1 MVDSRASAPEGRSTA
16 APEPVEGLRPAPRGT
31 TLSGRGT
38 HMPKLSPTIFREYD
52 IRGLVDQDLTGDAVH
67 LVGKALGTRI
77 RGAGGRRAA
86 VGRDAR
92 LSGPRFAEAMISSL
106 RSTGVDVLDLGIVP
120 TPLTYFA
127 AHTAGVDGIC
137 MITGSHNPPEYN
149 GLKVGLG
156 AATFHGEEIQALRYL
171 AESGKFATGKGS
183 VAPYDVVTP
192 YRKYVQET
200 LRLGKRRLKVVV
212 DAGNGTG
219 GVIAV
224 PLFESLGLDVVPLF
238 IEMDG
243 RFPNHHADPTVE
255 KNLEHLKAKVR
266 EVKADI
272 GIAYDGD
279 ADRVGAVDEQGT
291 VLWGDQI
298 MILFSR
304 ALLAEVPGAT
314 IVGEVKCSFTLYDD
328 IAAKGGR
335 GIMWKAG
342 HSLIKAKMKEEKA
355 ALAGEMSGHIFF
367 AHRWFG
373 FDDGIYSSGRLLE
386 LLSRTDAPLSA
397 LLADVPPTAST
408 PELRVD
414 CPEEKKFELVRRA
427 QEFFAKRYEAVT
439 VDGVRVVFPD
449 GWGLVRASNTQPIL
463 VLRFEATTKARLV
476 EIEQLVR
483 SKVDELKRELGA

>member
-1 MVDSRASAPEGRSTA
+1 MA
-16 APEPVEGLRPAPRGT
+16 
-31 TLSGRGT
+31 
-38 HMPKLSPTIFREYD
+38 KISPTLFREYD
-52 IRGLVDQDLTGDAVH
+52 IRGLVDQDLTGEAVS
-67 LVGKALGTRI
+67 LIGKALGTKVRA
-77 RGAGGRRAA
+77 AGGKTVV
-86 VGRDAR
+86 VGRDCR
-92 LSGPRFAEAMISSL
+92 ESGERFNEQLVAAL
-106 RSTGVDVLDLGIVP
+106 LSTGCDVIDVGVVP
-120 TPLTYFA
+120 TPLVYFA
-127 AHTAGVDGIC
+127 AYTLPGVDGSC
-137 MITGSHNPPEYN
+137 QITGSHNPPEYN
-149 GLKVGLG
+149 GLKLGLG
-156 AATFHGEEIQALRYL
+156 KSTFHGEEIQELRRVIEKGEF
-171 AESGKFATGKGS
+171 ASGQGS
-183 VAPYDVVTP
+183 VRSHDIVTP
-192 YRKYVQET
+192 YLAHVKGNLALGERK
-200 LRLGKRRLKVVV
+200 LKVVV

-224 PLFESLGLDVVPLF
+224 PLFESLGIDVVPLF

-255 KNLEHLKAKVR
+255 KNLEHLKWKVR

-279 ADRVGAVDEQGT
+279 ADRVGAVDELGN

-304 ALLAEVPGAT
+304 ALLAEVPGAA

-355 ALAGEMSGHIFF
+355 LLAGEMSGHIFF
-367 AHRWFG
+367 GHRWFG
-373 FDDGIYSSGRLLE
+373 FDDGIYSSARLLE
-386 LLSRTDAPLSA
+386 LLSRTDAKMST
-397 LLADVPPTAST
+397 LLADVPKTYST

-414 CPEEKKFELVRRA
+414 CPEDKKFELVRRA

-463 VLRFEATTKARLV
+463 VLRFEATTPERLV
-476 EIEQLVR
+476 EIEKLVR
-483 SKVDELKRELGA
+483 TKVDELKRELGA